1 MKEPHVLTIFIES
14 KNFRFFSN
22 FQKMRLFV
30 KNICVLVICTG
41 VDVEIFVNI

>member
-22 FQKMRLFV
+22 FHASSFSV
-30 KNICVLVICTG
+30 KNICAICTG